1 MPAEANKAIV
11 RRYLEAVW
19 NERDLSLVEEVVAPT
34 MVQHIAGVTPG
45 RAGVKQFFGM
55 IGAAFPDARMT
66 IEDVIAEGDRVA
78 WRFTIHAT
86 HTGPFRGIP
95 ATGKAVTITGM
106 NIARMAEGQIVENW
120 GEQDNLGLLQQLG
133 VIPAPGQG
141 GA

>member
-1 MPAEANKAIV
+1 MSTEANKAIV

-19 NERDLSLVEEVVAPT
+19 NERNLALVDEVVAPT
-34 MVQHIAGVTPG
+34 LVQHISGVSPG
-45 RAGVKQFFGM
+45 RAGVKHFFTM

-66 IEDVIAEGDRVA
+66 IEDVIAEGDRVV

-86 HTGPFRGIP
+86 HTGPFQGIP

-106 NIARMAEGQIVENW
+106 NIARMVGGQIVENW
-120 GEQDNLGLLQQLG
+120 GQQDNLGLLQQLG
-133 VIPAPGQG
+133 VVPAPGQG